1 MKTFF
6 RTLKKAVLSIVAIAP
21 LAVAGCGTAGTGDLN
36 DQAGASPTD
45 GEVVA
50 VAIAGGASAEAEEA
64 GQAFA
69 GEAQADMNAAVA
81 QALSTK
87 IEAAVNEELARME
100 AEEGDAGIEKE
111 ISVGLGE
118 RGLSVF
124 VDNEVLPF
132 AGGTMTLNGELGLKL
147 RFSGLSKISL
157 VASGGLTAQLDG
169 VQRAGEVRG
178 IPYELTLE
186 GSNEMAMDGQFSM
199 QIKRWK
205 VAGMTA
211 DFSSKIVSSD
221 VTATGTI
228 AGRTATGSVDM
239 VNVAVALTNGDVL
252 HQPGAFAVSCTGT
265 MATRING
272 NVFASCEL
280 DSSCRGCK

>member
-21 LAVAGCGTAGTGDLN
+21 LAVAGCGSAGTGDLN
-36 DQAGASPTD
+36 DQAGALPTD

-50 VAIAGGASAEAEEA
+50 VAIAGGASTEA
-64 GQAFA
+64 GTAFA
-69 GEAQADMNAAVA
+69 EEAQADMNTAVA
-81 QALSTK
+81 QAISAK
-87 IEAAVNEELARME
+87 VEAAVNEELARME
-100 AEEGDAGIEKE
+100 VEEGEAGLEKD

-118 RGLSVF
+118 RGLSVI
-124 VDNEVLPF
+124 VDNEVVPF
-132 AGGTMTLNGELGLKL
+132 AGGAMTLSGELGLRL
-147 RFSGLSKISL
+147 RFNGLSSISL
-157 VASGGLTAQLDG
+157 VASGELTAMLDG

-178 IPYELTLE
+178 VPYELTLA
-186 GSNEMAMDGQFSM
+186 GQNEMSMNGQFTM

-205 VAGMTA
+205 IAGMSA
-211 DFSSKIVSSD
+211 DFTSKIVDSD

-228 AGRTATGSVDM
+228 AGRTATGSVEM
-239 VNVAVALTNGDVL
+239 LNVAMMLTNGDVL

-265 MATRING
+265 MATSING